1 MVTRISSI
9 AVSLVVSVAALAA
22 QQSAAPP
29 APTGLIMGRVV
40 DAGTNRPLSGVI
52 VEIAGEAAASTA
64 APAPPRKQATNAQGR
79 FAFRQLPAGRY
90 VIRATASGNMPSP
103 NGFIQNSSGFPIGAY
118 LAGGF
123 GQQTP
128 GGPLQSFVLVD
139 GQRAGST
146 DIRLWRGSVIAGTV
160 TDDTG
165 DPLVDVIVGAV
176 RVSSDGRLMNGPT
189 ARTDDLGRYRLS
201 ALEPGRYV
209 VFVPQTQEVTQVTT
223 VEAMLASIQTQLAAQ
238 GRAMP
243 ALPQLAGVRVG
254 DALMLTAT
262 QGMIS
267 GALPPRVDG
276 NAMFVFPTT
285 FYPATTALDP
295 EAGVVVKAGEE
306 RSGIDVAMRPVRTAS
321 LSGTLSVSGAPV
333 WRMPIHLLP
342 AGANDASLFEVAGSA
357 TDPSG
362 RFTFPAIPTGA
373 YTIVVEGRPAP
384 AVARGS
390 SAAMDSSDTPGG
402 PGAWLSQPVT
412 VGPEGVS
419 GLALALRPGLSL
431 RGRVEF
437 DGLSPKPD
445 ETKMRGIRI
454 SVTSARPKLRS
465 PGPPA
470 QGAPDPT
477 GEFAAIGFSAGRYTL
492 QATYP
497 QSGPWLLQSIT
508 VNGRD
513 VAELPID
520 ITEDLSGVV
529 VTFTDR
535 AASVVATVS
544 IARESDGAAGVVM
557 FPADRSVWRDLRPG
571 NTRLRNVLV
580 STSGDALM
588 PRVLSGEYL
597 AVAIPASALADFPD
611 VALLNALAPLA
622 TSVRVTAG
630 QPATVALP
638 LQQVRR

>member
-1 MVTRISSI
+1 MVKRIG
-9 AVSLVVSVAALAA
+9 VVVVWLVVCVIAAAA
-22 QQSAAPP
+22 QQSPASAP
-29 APTGLIMGRVV
+29 AGLITGRVV
-40 DAGTNRPLSGVI
+40 DAGTDKPLASVI
-52 VEIAGEAAASTA
+52 VEIASDAAAA
-64 APAPPRKQATNAQGR
+64 GARKQVTNAQGR

-90 VIRATASGNMPSP
+90 TIRATASGNIPSP

-118 LAGGF
+118 LGGGF

-128 GGPLQSFVLVD
+128 NGPLRVLVLAD
-139 GQRAGST
+139 GQRVGSA
-146 DIRLWRGSVIAGTV
+146 DIRLWRGSVIAGAV

-176 RVSSDGRLMNGPT
+176 RVSSDGRLTNGPT

-209 VFVPQTQEVTQVTT
+209 VFVPQTQQVAPMAA
-223 VEAMLASIQTQLAAQ
+223 VDAVLARMQTLLAAQ
-238 GRAMP
+238 PPGTSMP
-243 ALPQLAGVRVG
+243 TIPQLVGVRVG
-254 DALMLTAT
+254 DALMSTMP

-267 GALPPRVDG
+267 GALAPRVDSG
-276 NAMFVFPTT
+276 AVLAFPTT
-285 FYPATTALDP
+285 FYPSATALDTDS
-295 EAGVVVKAGEE
+295 GVVVNAGEE
-306 RSGIDVAMRPVRTAS
+306 RSGIDVTVRPVRTAN
-321 LSGTLSVSGAPV
+321 LSGTLSVSGVPV
-333 WRMPIHLLP
+333 PTMPIHLLP
-342 AGANDASLFEVAGSA
+342 AGAGDASLFEVATGA
-357 TDPSG
+357 TDPAG
-362 RFTFPAIPTGA
+362 HFTFPAIPTGA
-373 YTIVVEGRPAP
+373 YTIVVEGSPAP
-384 AVARGS
+384 PLPPPPGAVMHS
-390 SAAMDSSDTPGG
+390 SGALGG

-419 GLALALRPGLSL
+419 GLALTLRPGLSL

-445 ETKMRGIRI
+445 ETRMRGVRV

-465 PGPPA
+465 PDPPA
-470 QGAPDPT
+470 QGAPDPA
-477 GEFAAIGFSAGRYTL
+477 GDFAAIGFSAGRYTL
-492 QATYP
+492 QASYP
-497 QSGPWLLQSIT
+497 QSGPWLLKSIT

-513 VAELPID
+513 VAEWPID

-544 IARESDGAAGVVM
+544 NARESDGAAGVVL
-557 FPADRSVWRDLRPG
+557 FPADRSVWRDLRTG
-571 NTRLRNVLV
+571 STRLRNVVV
-580 STSGDALM
+580 STSGDASML
-588 PRVLSGEYL
+588 RVLPGDYL
-597 AVAIPASALADFPD
+597 AAAIPASALADFPD

-630 QPATVALP
+630 ETATVALP